1 MIVVFS
7 KDRAFQLEACL
18 RTLLAQ
24 CEDAADVPIRVLWT
38 ASGADHR
45 RSYEILEKSYKGKN
59 ADILFVEESFFRRD
73 LILILGRVRPGSWKE
88 KIIRLLLP
96 IKMSWAQAVIS
107 PLLNPWP
114 TLFVV
119 DDSLFSR
126 PFRFSTCA
134 RYLLAAP
141 ENLAFSLRLGQG
153 VTRSYMGNCEQEV
166 PEMQPVDEA
175 LGIYQ
180 FRWPEGDIDFEYP
193 LEISSSILHLHLI
206 LPRLLRKKWK
216 SPNTLE
222 LALALMAGRYKKP
235 QPLLL
240 TFQEPRAVSAPLNIV
255 QKDFTDNR
263 HGTQERYE
271 PAALC
276 RLFLQGVRADLSQL
290 GRVEQN
296 SVHMEIDLLPA
307 GSESGL

>member
-24 CEDAADVPIRVLWT
+24 CEDAGEVPIRVLWT
-38 ASGADHR
+38 ASSADHR
-45 RSYEILEKSYKGKN
+45 RSYEILEKSYEGQK
-59 ADILFVEESFFRRD
+59 ASIFFVEESFFRRD
-73 LILILGRVRPGSWKE
+73 LLMVLGRVRPGSWKE
-88 KIIRLLLP
+88 KIIRLLP
-96 IKMSWAQAVIS
+96 IKMSWVQALIS
-107 PLLNPWP
+107 PLLNAGP

-126 PFRFSTCA
+126 PFHFAICA
-134 RYLLAAP
+134 RTLLASP

-166 PEMQPVDEA
+166 PEMQPVDET
-175 LGIYQ
+175 LGIYR

-193 LEISSSILHLHLI
+193 LEISSSILHLQLI

-216 SPNTLE
+216 SPNTLG
-222 LALALMAGRYKKP
+222 LALALMAGRYKKT

-276 RLFLQGVRADLSQL
+276 RLFLEGVRADLSQL
-290 GRVEQN
+290 GRVKQN

-307 GSESGL
+307 GSESSL